1 MNAIYVFFTAAYL
14 LKARGEHTMK
24 KTALK
29 GWLSGVRIAKTVC
42 HLAQHHVQLRC
53 HIQDLHAQTNAFRR
67 WQERLLRT
75 RAALNSL
82 SRRMLGL
89 ALQRWQ
95 GQHLKRVRL
104 TCMAARILKKW
115 SGACLVGIFC
125 GWNNL
130 IRKRRKAK
138 HVGQKACLRL
148 RSRVLAQA
156 WLGWLQWHRH
166 ARRLR
171 HISSSILARWTHGAI
186 RSVWLTWHSGHMVSK
201 RNDVKLYRAILRH
214 GKSRCIQAL
223 RRWLD
228 QTIEQRKLRV
238 AGRKVMKNMLM
249 RGQAASC
256 RSWRERVADSKRIRL
271 LLVRVVQRM
280 SARRLA
286 QAWSHFADTVS
297 RLMSQRASLTQTV
310 TRWKRAGMQKALEAW
325 CQHMHEVV
333 AERMLQVANKKAQDQ
348 IRDAA
353 AASSDMAQVLAQQRD
368 TLRQRILARL
378 WKEQLSSAWIFF
390 MGAVSRSKDDR
401 MHQSR
406 EPELEKLRLELQAA
420 KQTLMVSARE
430 KQDVGSQLQDT
441 QALLADTLKQL
452 SALKSSVRATEDTVG
467 EKSRGGDTE
476 WRQSPPLQPST
487 CFRLMTE
494 VGRDGQVADG
504 VGEERT
510 TSVTTSLSHSSQR
523 SSWDGG
529 RSLSVHSTHWVD
541 SLTENH
547 ALVAL
552 DPVAAVVAATF
563 TATVAAIEEPGA
575 SARGVDDEDSGGATC
590 SIIEQDQAG
599 EILDDVQQSS
609 RAEDKENDENGFGD
623 AGEWAAAVAAAVAA
637 KTDQTMRTKKRSD
650 VKGPR
655 APSSL
660 EPERENHAPSISGGS
675 GVPSSRHVGEG
686 GVGLLLRKRPNSDL
700 VSVDKVGI

>member
-1 MNAIYVFFTAAYL
+1 
-14 LKARGEHTMK
+14 
-24 KTALK
+24 
-29 GWLSGVRIAKTVC
+29 
-42 HLAQHHVQLRC
+42 
-53 HIQDLHAQTNAFRR
+53 
-67 WQERLLRT
+67 
-75 RAALNSL
+75 
-82 SRRMLGL
+82 
-89 ALQRWQ
+89 
-95 GQHLKRVRL
+95 
-104 TCMAARILKKW
+104 
-115 SGACLVGIFC
+115 
-125 GWNNL
+125 
-130 IRKRRKAK
+130 
-138 HVGQKACLRL
+138 
-148 RSRVLAQA
+148 
-156 WLGWLQWHRH
+156 
-166 ARRLR
+166 
-171 HISSSILARWTHGAI
+171 
-186 RSVWLTWHSGHMVSK
+186 
-201 RNDVKLYRAILRH
+201 
-214 GKSRCIQAL
+214 
-223 RRWLD
+223 
-228 QTIEQRKLRV
+228 
-238 AGRKVMKNMLM
+238 
-249 RGQAASC
+249 
-256 RSWRERVADSKRIRL
+256 
-271 LLVRVVQRM
+271 
-280 SARRLA
+280 
-286 QAWSHFADTVS
+286 
-297 RLMSQRASLTQTV
+297 
-310 TRWKRAGMQKALEAW
+310 
-325 CQHMHEVV
+325 
-333 AERMLQVANKKAQDQ
+333 MLQVANQKAQDQ

-420 KQTLMVSARE
+420 KQTLVVSARE

-541 SLTENH
+541 SLTEGY

-552 DPVAAVVAATF
+552 DPVAAVVAAGF
-563 TATVAAIEEPGA
+563 TATVAATEEPGA
-575 SARGVDDEDSGGATC
+575 SARGVDEDRGGATC
-590 SIIEQDQAG
+590 SMIELDQAG
-599 EILDDVQQSS
+599 EILNDVQQTSG
-609 RAEDKENDENGFGD
+609 AEDKENGFGD

-637 KTDQTMRTKKRSD
+637 KTGQTMGTKKRSD
-650 VKGPR
+650 VRGPR

-660 EPERENHAPSISGGS
+660 DPGRENHALSVSGSS
-675 GVPSSRHVGEG
+675 GVPSRRHVGEG
-686 GVGLLLRKRPNSDL
+686 GVGLLLRKRPNYDL
-700 VSVDKVGI
+700 VSVDTVGI

>member
-1 MNAIYVFFTAAYL
+1 MCLSADVPSSAVNAIYVFYTAAYL

-29 GWLSGVRIAKTVC
+29 GWVSGVRIAKTVC
-42 HLAQHHVQLRC
+42 HLAQHYVQLRC
-53 HIQDLHAQTNAFRR
+53 SVQDLHAQTNAFRR

-82 SRRMLGL
+82 SRRMLGF
-89 ALQRWQ
+89 ALQQWQ

-104 TCMAARILKKW
+104 TCIASRILKKW

-138 HVGQKACLRL
+138 HVGQRACLRL

-171 HISSSILARWTHGAI
+171 HISSSILARWRHGAI
-186 RSVWLTWHSGHMVSK
+186 RSMWLTWHSGHMMSK
-201 RNDVKLYRAILRH
+201 RNHEKLYRAILRR
-214 GKSRCIQAL
+214 GKSRCIQAM

-228 QTIEQRKLRV
+228 QSIEQRKLRV
-238 AGRKVMKNMLM
+238 AGRKVMKSILM

-256 RSWRERVADSKRIRL
+256 RSWRGLVVDSKRIKL
-271 LLVRVVQRM
+271 LMVRVVQRM

-286 QAWSHFADTVS
+286 QAWSHFADIVS

-310 TRWKRAGMQKALEAW
+310 TRWKRAGMQKALDVW

-333 AERMLQVANKKAQDQ
+333 AERVLQVANKKAQDQ

-353 AASSDMAQVLAQQRD
+353 AASTDMAQVLAQQRD
-368 TLRQRILARL
+368 TLRQRILSRL

-401 MHQSR
+401 IHESR
-406 EPELEKLRLELQAA
+406 ERELEKLRLELQAA
-420 KQTLMVSARE
+420 KQPLVVSA
-430 KQDVGSQLQDT
+430 
-441 QALLADTLKQL
+441 
-452 SALKSSVRATEDTVG
+452 SSVRATEDIMG
-467 EKSRGGDTE
+467 ENLRGGHTE
-476 WRQSPPLQPST
+476 WRQSPPLQPAT
-487 CFRLMTE
+487 CLRLMTE
-494 VGRDGQVADG
+494 VGGDGQAADG

-552 DPVAAVVAATF
+552 D
-563 TATVAAIEEPGA
+563 AAIEEPGA

-637 KTDQTMRTKKRSD
+637 KTGQTMGTKKRSD
-650 VKGPR
+650 VRGPR

-660 EPERENHAPSISGGS
+660 DPGRENHALSVSGSS
-675 GVPSSRHVGEG
+675 GVPSRRHVGEG
-686 GVGLLLRKRPNSDL
+686 GVGLLLRKRPNYDL
-700 VSVDKVGI
+700 VSVDTVGI